1 MDSLAIGLFGVVIGF
16 ITYRALA
23 RSPSSAV
30 SDISSVIAAISG
42 AAVLTFLNVYAKG
55 TFQPITPYCIGLF
68 IGFFGYLFLALT
80 LKKPIPFA

>member
-23 RSPSSAV
+23 RSPSNAV
-30 SDISSVIAAISG
+30 SDIASVIAAISG

-55 TFQPITPYCIGLF
+55 TFQPTTPYCIGLF
-68 IGFFGYLFLALT
+68 IGFFGYLVLALT
-80 LKKPIPFA
+80 LKKPIPFT